1 MTAWEWD
8 LGRKHGWM
16 DGQGLLIGV
25 IGVSGARILRYP
37 GHGYMGGYVPG
48 RSDGTRPLLR
58 KLQVELLRSFLLG
71 LEVTRRRPGAAVLFF
86 LCVGEQ
92 EPFSMTLV
100 LESGFFPKVNHL
112 KDSRVGMIM
121 AAAVLLQSGLWR
133 ACTCAASRC
142 AGM

>member
-1 MTAWEWD
+1 
-8 LGRKHGWM
+8 M

-48 RSDGTRPLLR
+48 KSDGTRPLLR

-86 LCVGEQ
+86 VWA
-92 EPFSMTLV
+92 S
-100 LESGFFPKVNHL
+100 K
-112 KDSRVGMIM
+112 SRSV
-121 AAAVLLQSGLWR
+121 
-133 ACTCAASRC
+133 
-142 AGM
+142 